1 MSNRKDMIIHLI
13 VRLIKKTLYKMSHDF
28 PKRYKSFRGDINVK
42 VDLSNYTRKL
52 QLKEATEIDKFN
64 QFKNWNR

>member
-1 MSNRKDMIIHLI
+1 MSQ
-13 VRLIKKTLYKMSHDF
+13 DF

-64 QFKNWNR
+64 QFKN